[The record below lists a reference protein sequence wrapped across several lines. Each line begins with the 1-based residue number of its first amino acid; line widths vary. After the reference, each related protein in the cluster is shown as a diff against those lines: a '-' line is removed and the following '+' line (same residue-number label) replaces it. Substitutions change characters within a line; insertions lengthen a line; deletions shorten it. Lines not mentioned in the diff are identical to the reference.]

1 MSPVKVF
8 VNCKN
13 SKRKAVPVEV
23 EQMKLADSLLGESLM
38 LDESAM
44 RED

>member
-1 MSPVKVF
+1 MKVF

-13 SKRKAVPVEV
+13 SKRKAVAV
-23 EQMKLADSLLGESLM
+23 EQEPFKLTDSLLGESLM
-38 LDESAM
+38 LDESQM